1 MTENLVVFDTSPF
14 DDLNVL
20 LDANMNGRY
29 YHRRVSNP
37 LTSMASLKLSVVVLY
52 MHPINPKKKSTS
64 LGNLP
69 QRKEPSPQG
78 DNSEWQ
84 NSKIDQ
90 VLG

>member
-1 MTENLVVFDTSPF
+1 MMENFVVFDISPF

-52 MHPINPKKKSTS
+52 MHPINPKKKVHPLAICLNERNQVHRGTIVN
-64 LGNLP
+64 GKI
-69 QRKEPSPQG
+69 QRLTKS
-78 DNSEWQ
+78 
-84 NSKIDQ
+84 
-90 VLG
+90 

>member
-1 MTENLVVFDTSPF
+1 MTENFVVFDTSPF

-52 MHPINPKKKSTS
+52 MHPINQKKKKYIPWQSASTKGTKS
-64 LGNLP
+64 TGG
-69 QRKEPSPQG
+69 Q
-78 DNSEWQ
+78 
-84 NSKIDQ
+84 
-90 VLG
+90 